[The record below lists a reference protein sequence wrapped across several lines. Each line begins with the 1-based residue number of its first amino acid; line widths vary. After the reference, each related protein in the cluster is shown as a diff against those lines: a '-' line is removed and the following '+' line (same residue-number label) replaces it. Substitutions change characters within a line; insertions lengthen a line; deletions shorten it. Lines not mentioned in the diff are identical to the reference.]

1 MGRRKRGGGRT
12 GGGSVATSVKSLV
25 EAIAER
31 VIASAERRLP
41 DRDQLKD
48 LQRQMRGLARRIES
62 SSRGRG
68 RVGRPRTNRKCQ
80 VARCGLPHVAQG
92 YCSRH
97 YQAWRR
103 KRLQADRP
111 AGQRGRRARV

>member
-1 MGRRKRGGGRT
+1 M
-12 GGGSVATSVKSLV
+12 KSLV

-48 LQRQMRGLARRIES
+48 LQRQLRGLARRIES
-62 SSRGRG
+62 TSRRRG
-68 RVGRPRTNRKCQ
+68 RVGRPPSHRKCQ
-80 VARCGLPHVAQG
+80 VPGCGLPHVAQG

-103 KRLQADRP
+103 KRLQGDRRM
-111 AGQRGRRARV
+111 AARRGRRPRAS

>member
-1 MGRRKRGGGRT
+1 MARRKTGGGRL
-12 GGGSVATSVKSLV
+12 GRSVAGSVKSLV

-41 DRDQLKD
+41 NRDQLKD

-62 SSRGRG
+62 SSRPRG
-68 RVGRPRTNRKCQ
+68 RVGRPRSNRKCQ
-80 VARCGLPHVAQG
+80 VPGCGQPHVAQG

-97 YQAWRR
+97 YQARRR
-103 KRLQADRP
+103 KRIQGEAR
-111 AGQRGRRARV
+111 AGARRSRRTRA